1 MPRADRGP
9 ASGPARLDC
18 FCPRLGFLGSKD
30 AGGARC
36 PSPGL
41 GLLEEG
47 RWATGGRQDQEEAFP
62 SPAPRQ
68 TAPNMQQ
75 TLELCDS
82 LPSTPPGQGQEGDS
96 QSGPQRLSLVLQ
108 HCFWSRDSWW
118 GCADG
123 NSGQKPSS
131 LHRSNPPSYSQVG
144 NFQKAQETQALSDT
158 LKSHF
163 DSVSQV
169 SVFCV

>member
-1 MPRADRGP
+1 MGHGGQVGP
-9 ASGPARLDC
+9 
-18 FCPRLGFLGSKD
+18 
-30 AGGARC
+30 GGGI
-36 PSPGL
+36 S
-41 GLLEEG
+41 
-47 RWATGGRQDQEEAFP
+47 F
-62 SPAPRQ
+62 SSPRQ
-68 TAPNMQQ
+68 MAPNMLQ

-82 LPSTPPGQGQEGDS
+82 LPSAPPGQGQEGGS

-144 NFQKAQETQALSDT
+144 NFQKPQETQALSDT